1 MQVMTQPPGT
11 QTEQI
16 ARFALG
22 LQLCALPPKVLALAK
37 RHLLDTLGIA
47 VASTGFDFGKVTL
60 DAVQPMGHGEDA
72 SAIGSGLRLPAPS
85 AALLNATLAHGLD
98 YDDTHIGGVYHA
110 SAAAMGAAFAAGQA
124 SGANGSQVLV
134 AYVAAMEV
142 GCRIAIA
149 GAGELTRR
157 GFHPT
162 AVCGAYAATVAAGML
177 YGLDERALVHA
188 LGLAGSMSAGMLEM
202 GDSWLKRLHPGWA
215 AHAGVTAALFGRAGF
230 VGPTTSM
237 DGTRGFYATHVGRMP
252 QPEEM
257 PAFALGGRWRVL
269 DIALK
274 PYPCCHIIHAFVD
287 AALELREQFDVGDV
301 ERIECPLVLDWHKL
315 IAEPRAECV
324 QPTTPYRALF
334 SMQYVVALALLRGR
348 VELADFYDRPLQAP
362 DILALANKVWCIDDP
377 LSDYPAHFPGELVIH
392 LRDGRV
398 LRCRKPVSL
407 GTPESPLSQSALQS
421 KYLSN
426 ATRVIHADA
435 AQQLQE
441 LVMRIET
448 LDSLTPMLALSVA
461 STIKEH

>member
-1 MQVMTQPPGT
+1 MPVTSGT

-16 ARFALG
+16 AAFALG
-22 LQLCALPPKVLALAK
+22 LRLCALPPKVPALAK
-37 RHLLDTLGIA
+37 RHLLDTLGNAIA
-47 VASTGFDFGKVTL
+47 SSGFDFGRVAL
-60 DAVQPMGHGEDA
+60 DAVQALGHGEGA
-72 SAIGSGLRLPAPS
+72 AAIGSGHRLAAPS

-110 SAAAMGAAFAAGQA
+110 SASAMGAAFAAGQA
-124 SGANGSQVLV
+124 ARASGEQVLL

-142 GCRIAIA
+142 GCRVAVA

-177 YGLDERALVHA
+177 YGLDARAMVHA

-215 AHAGVTAALFGRAGF
+215 AHAGVAAALFGRAGF
-230 VGPTTSM
+230 VGPATSI
-237 DGTRGFYATHVGRMP
+237 DGARGFYATHIGRV
-252 QPEEM
+252 PEQRQL
-257 PAFALGGRWRVL
+257 PAFDLGTRWQML
-269 DIALK
+269 DTALK

-287 AALELREQFDVGDV
+287 AALELRGQFAIEDV

-324 QPTTPYRALF
+324 QPATPYRALF
-334 SMQYVVALALLRGR
+334 SMQYVVALALLRGQ
-348 VELADFYDRPLQAP
+348 VTLADFHDRTLQAP
-362 DILALANKVWCIDDP
+362 EIMALAHKVWCVDDP
-377 LSDYPAHFPGELVIH
+377 LSDYPAHFPGELAVH

-407 GTPESPLSQSALQS
+407 GTPENPLPQQALEA
-421 KYLSN
+421 KFASN
-426 ATRVIHADA
+426 ATRVIRADA
-435 AQQLQE
+435 AQELQALVQRIDSLPEIDTILALTAAPILQE
-441 LVMRIET
+441 
-448 LDSLTPMLALSVA
+448 
-461 STIKEH
+461 K

>member
-1 MQVMTQPPGT
+1 MLVSAGT

-16 ARFALG
+16 ARFAL
-22 LQLCALPPKVLALAK
+22 QLKLRDLPPEVLVLAR

-47 VASTGFDFGKVTL
+47 MASQGFDFGQVTL
-60 DAVQPMGHGEDA
+60 DAVERLGSGNDA
-72 SAIGSGLRLPAPS
+72 MAIGFGAPLPAAS

-110 SAAAMGAAFAAGQA
+110 SAAALGAAFAAGQA
-124 SGANGSQVLV
+124 SGASGEQVLA

-142 GCRIAIA
+142 GCRIAVG

-177 YGLDERALVHA
+177 YGLDESAMVHA

-215 AHAGVTAALFGRAGF
+215 SHAGVTAALFGRAGF
-230 VGPTTSM
+230 IGPATSI
-237 DGTRGFYATHVGRMP
+237 DGTRGFYATHIGRVP
-252 QPEEM
+252 KTEAM
-257 PAFALGGRWRVL
+257 PAFELGARWRML

-287 AALELREQFDVGDV
+287 AALELRSQFAIEDV
-301 ERIECPLVLDWHKL
+301 ERIECPLVQDWHKL

-324 QPTTPYRALF
+324 EPATPYRALF
-334 SMQYVVALALLRGR
+334 SMQYVVALALLRGH
-348 VELADFYDRPLQAP
+348 VELADFYDRPLRAP
-362 DILALANKVWCIDDP
+362 DVNALAHKVWCADDP

-392 LRDGRV
+392 LRTGRV
-398 LRCRKPVSL
+398 LRCRKPASL
-407 GTPESPLSQSALQS
+407 GTPENPMSQEALQA
-421 KYLSN
+421 KFLAN
-426 ATRVIHADA
+426 ATRVIPADTA
-435 AQQLQE
+435 LQLQE
-441 LVMRIET
+441 MVMRIDT
-448 LDSLTPMLALSVA
+448 LPGIDPILALSA
-461 STIKEH
+461 APTTKEQ